1 MLTKGEKGGNITK
14 LSLEAGKGDKL
25 KKLEKSRKRVLTK
38 AWTSDNINK
47 LSDDS
52 KEPWKL
58 HSMEI

>member
-1 MLTKGEKGGNITK
+1 MLTKTKKGGNITK
-14 LSLEAGKGDKL
+14 LSLEKDWEDKL

-38 AWTSDNINK
+38 DLTSDNINK

>member
-1 MLTKGEKGGNITK
+1 MLTKTEKGDNITK
-14 LSLEAGKGDKL
+14 LSLEKDWGDKL

-38 AWTSDNINK
+38 DLTSDNINK